1 MVGEVY
7 RKFYIGNELEV
18 LCIDEAFGFTL
29 DIGGT
34 EYFIDWN
41 EDEEGNPNE
50 IGIDQIV
57 NGEKEFYAVIN
68 YKDLPGGNANL
79 DLEEKVALYITTE

>member
-7 RKFYIGNELEV
+7 RKFYIRNEVEV
-18 LCIDEAFGFTL
+18 LCIDETFGFTL

-34 EYFIDWN
+34 EYFIDW
-41 EDEEGNPNE
+41 DEEDNPKE
-50 IGIDQIV
+50 IGIDKIV

-68 YKDLPGGNANL
+68 YKDLPGGKANL